1 MRYLEAI
8 FGTYLRGL
16 LAIGSIRK
24 ATYYGIG
31 VGGVVGVIIALV
43 KGYWPVI
50 FIGCGVGLVLGITL
64 GLIIKAV
71 STIRRGNQ

>member
-16 LAIGSIRK
+16 LAIGSIRR
-24 ATYYGIG
+24 AMYYGIAVG
-31 VGGVVGVIIALV
+31 AVGGVVVAIV

-50 FIGCGVGLVLGITL
+50 FVGCGIGLVLGISV
-64 GLIIKAV
+64 GLIVRGV
-71 STIRRGNQ
+71 SIIRRSGQ